1 LTIDGGTGEVFLGE
15 VVGETVIVPEAEQ
28 LLAWADELGISV
40 AEVEE
45 EDRTMTDTDDATD
58 TDDRTGGGA
67 TVESMVRLL
76 SIKGFATPDAVAAAL
91 RTSEE
96 DASGVLDQM
105 TADGLV
111 TMMGSMFSLSDD
123 GTSVA
128 GELLA
133 EDRATWGV
141 ERAEAGL
148 DSFLDLDGRMKV
160 IVTAWQMREVDGAP
174 VLNDHTDADYDA
186 AVLTDLEALH
196 VEADTWL
203 ANLSEELPRL
213 GEYNARLTRAAE
225 LVASG
230 DHDYIASPRL
240 DSYHNVWFELHEDLI
255 LLAGRTREDEVASGR
270 A

>member
-1 LTIDGGTGEVFLGE
+1 
-15 VVGETVIVPEAEQ
+15 
-28 LLAWADELGISV
+28 
-40 AEVEE
+40 
-45 EDRTMTDTDDATD
+45 
-58 TDDRTGGGA
+58 
-67 TVESMVRLL
+67 MVRLL
-76 SIKGFATPDAVAAAL
+76 GIKGFATPDAAGAAL
-91 RTSEE
+91 QTSEE
-96 DASGVLDQM
+96 DASAVLDQM

-123 GTSVA
+123 GKSVA
-128 GELLA
+128 AELLA
-133 EDRATWGV
+133 EDREAWGI

-174 VLNDHTDADYDA
+174 VLNDHSDEEYDA
-186 AVLTDLEALH
+186 TVLADLAALH
-196 VEADTWL
+196 VDANAWL
-203 ANLSEELPRL
+203 SNLSEELPRL
-213 GEYNARLTRAAE
+213 ADYNARLTRAAA

-230 DHDYIASPRL
+230 NHDYIASPRL

>member
-1 LTIDGGTGEVFLGE
+1 
-15 VVGETVIVPEAEQ
+15 VPEADQ
-28 LLAWADELGISV
+28 LLTWADELGIDLI
-40 AEVEE
+40 AINE
-45 EDRTMTDTDDATD
+45 EDTIVTATEDTPHGEETADTAT
-58 TDDRTGGGA
+58 A
-67 TVESMVRLL
+67 EAMVRLL
-76 SIKGFATPDAVAAAL
+76 SIKGFATPDAAAAAL
-91 RTSEE
+91 QTSEE
-96 DASGVLDQM
+96 DASSVLDQM

-111 TMMGSMFSLSDD
+111 QMMGSMFSLSDD
-123 GTSVA
+123 GKAVA

-133 EDRATWGV
+133 EDRETWGA
-141 ERAEAGL
+141 EHAEAGL
-148 DSFLDLDGRMKV
+148 DSFLDLDGRLKV

-186 AVLTDLEALH
+186 AVLADLEDLH
-196 VEADTWL
+196 VDAEVWL

-213 GEYNARLTRAAE
+213 GAYNVRLTRAAQ

-230 DHDYIASPRL
+230 NHNYIASPRL